1 MTQTRGGAVRPRQGA
16 AGGVPVDEPA
26 QPDRIRRP
34 TDAIRFAASVVGLA
48 VVMLLVSI
56 AQQTTHGLQT
66 DIAEGTAHAPRLLLT
81 LATLVSSFGV
91 LAVPVAF
98 AVERLFHKD
107 GTRVAI
113 ALLAA
118 VIAFGITVGL
128 DDLVVR
134 AAPGGVLD
142 SLIWGGTETAPVHT
156 DIAPVIA
163 FVSAVGMAGRARWQ
177 AATWSMIG
185 LAALTGLTASYASVA
200 ALAATYALGRAI
212 GHGTLYAVGTP
223 NPRPAGRT
231 VVASLERLGLRPKRG
246 ARLDEPADG
255 AEESR
260 RYGVVLARDPAG
272 GHGGGHGGRVPLGR
286 GVHGDWDL
294 EVRVLDRDQQTA
306 GLLYRIWRMLRLR
319 GATTGRTLRSLRRS
333 LELESLM
340 AYAVDAAGARTPR
353 LAGTCEVGTEAA
365 LLAYEHVPGRRLG
378 DVPDEEITD
387 ELLTDVWRQFRSL
400 QAGRLA
406 HRRLQEEAVLVGEDG
421 LAYITDLRSG
431 ETAAGDLALRLDL
444 AQLLTTLALRTGPE
458 RAVRTAAAVLG
469 EEALGSAVPLLQRVA
484 LSRATRTALRHDR
497 ELLTRI
503 REQIVRLKPETEAP
517 PPGWNGSGPGRS
529 SASWRCRSRRTS
541 SSRRWR
547 AWTSAIWRRRRAGT
561 GWRRR
566 SAGRP

>member
-1 MTQTRGGAVRPRQGA
+1 M
-16 AGGVPVDEPA
+16 
-26 QPDRIRRP
+26 
-34 TDAIRFAASVVGLA
+34 
-48 VVMLLVSI
+48 
-56 AQQTTHGLQT
+56 
-66 DIAEGTAHAPRLLLT
+66 
-81 LATLVSSFGV
+81 
-91 LAVPVAF
+91 
-98 AVERLFHKD
+98 
-107 GTRVAI
+107 
-113 ALLAA
+113 
-118 VIAFGITVGL
+118 
-128 DDLVVR
+128 
-134 AAPGGVLD
+134 
-142 SLIWGGTETAPVHT
+142 
-156 DIAPVIA
+156 
-163 FVSAVGMAGRARWQ
+163 
-177 AATWSMIG
+177 
-185 LAALTGLTASYASVA
+185 
-200 ALAATYALGRAI
+200 
-212 GHGTLYAVGTP
+212 
-223 NPRPAGRT
+223 
-231 VVASLERLGLRPKRG
+231 
-246 ARLDEPADG
+246 
-255 AEESR
+255 
-260 RYGVVLARDPAG
+260 
-272 GHGGGHGGRVPLGR
+272 PLGR